1 MDAASS
7 LEQSLRELNTLLAS
21 VGETF
26 WAQWT
31 ARAAD
36 RIAAGG
42 DPGDVRG
49 AFGGMGSLNDLV
61 IHPANGHSVP
71 EDQVAGAN
79 RRLDELRERIYAE
92 SQVP

>member
-1 MDAASS
+1 MGDTP

-26 WAQWT
+26 WAQWA

-49 AFGGMGSLNDLV
+49 VFGGMGSFNDLV
-61 IHPANGHSVP
+61 IHPANGHSVT
-71 EDQVAGAN
+71 DDRIVDAN
-79 RRLDELRERIYAE
+79 RHLDELRERIYAE
-92 SQVP
+92 SQAV

>member
-1 MDAASS
+1 MDAATS
-7 LEQSLRELNTLLAS
+7 LEQSLRELNTLLVS

-26 WAQWT
+26 WAQWA

-49 AFGGMGSLNDLV
+49 VFGGMGSFSDLV
-61 IHPANGHSVP
+61 IHPANGHAVAD
-71 EDQVAGAN
+71 DQVAAVN
-79 RRLDELRERIYAE
+79 RRLDGLRQRIYAE
-92 SQVP
+92 SQAV

>member
-1 MDAASS
+1 MMGDTS
-7 LEQSLRELNTLLAS
+7 LERSLRELDALLAS

-26 WAQWT
+26 WAQWA

-49 AFGGMGSLNDLV
+49 VFGGMGSVNDLV
-61 IHPANGHSVP
+61 IHPANGHSVTD
-71 EDQVAGAN
+71 DQIAAVN

-92 SQVP
+92 SQAV

>member
-1 MDAASS
+1 MDAATS

-26 WAQWT
+26 WAQWA

-49 AFGGMGSLNDLV
+49 VFGGMGSFSDLI
-61 IHPANGHSVP
+61 IHPANGHAITD
-71 EDQVAGAN
+71 DQVAAVN
-79 RRLDELRERIYAE
+79 RRLDELRQRIYAQ
-92 SQVP
+92 SQAV